1 LFARNANFI
10 AAMTVGFLTHEASAA
25 RVLFARSCAACTL
38 KRGRWLRSRSGA
50 HRGVDLIV
58 AGGTI
63 GDGADGGSIEHNSK
77 TRVLVRSEIN
87 LDAEAGLRT
96 SQHDADKRVRGEF
109 RASHEA
115 GKKHNFVRSVI
126 KIDSQHIRT
135 GGRGGNRTDKFYP
148 KFNLSSRVDG
158 KFRTWADGKV
168 ADVVLS
174 CGNAIRHNR
183 TDGVR
188 ETIEAKRIRNV
199 ALDIG

>member
-1 LFARNANFI
+1 
-10 AAMTVGFLTHEASAA
+10 
-25 RVLFARSCAACTL
+25 
-38 KRGRWLRSRSGA
+38 
-50 HRGVDLIV
+50 LIV

-126 KIDSQHIRT
+126 
-135 GGRGGNRTDKFYP
+135 
-148 KFNLSSRVDG
+148 
-158 KFRTWADGKV
+158 
-168 ADVVLS
+168 
-174 CGNAIRHNR
+174 
-183 TDGVR
+183 
-188 ETIEAKRIRNV
+188 
-199 ALDIG
+199 